1 MRMSARKGGTTGNIG
16 RWAGPLFVILGGI
29 GCGAPEVGI
38 RPQLQARA
46 AKLNTID
53 AVQLTEQSKSKPVT
67 IEQATEESAKQ
78 AAEPNQVRSTMS
90 LTLEEVR
97 AAALAN
103 NLELQVALIDPA
115 IAQQEV
121 DVERARF
128 ESTFFGSADYVRNT
142 AFDANGVE
150 STRSTRFY
158 EAGIVTPLQTGGS
171 ITARLPVDDL
181 GGVSEA
187 AASVAFTQSLLRG
200 AGTRINTDPI
210 RIAVYGK
217 HLADARTKQTAI
229 NILTFADIVYWQLYA
244 ARKAL
249 DVNREQYK
257 LAQNQLDFARR
268 KVEAGS
274 APKIEIVRA
283 EAGLASRLDAVIS
296 SETAVRDLERVLR
309 RIMNRKDMPMNSN
322 VGILTA
328 TAPEPRGLDL
338 DAEALVAAAMENRVE
353 LLSNDLSLAIDDLQ
367 IDQAR
372 NNLLPDA
379 TLNYAYAAGGV
390 SRTTGRALG
399 DIFDRPSQDH
409 VVSLSVDIPLGNLA
423 AEARLRQAR
432 LTRIQTQLGREQVA
446 QIIRQEVYDALDAL
460 QQNWRR
466 ILAAEQGVARAYRQ
480 YEVEQSQFQLGQRTS
495 KDVLLA
501 AEALAGEQ
509 SRRISAFADY
519 EIAQVNLA
527 RATGTLLGHSGVQL
541 EPAAS
546 GGK

>member
-1 MRMSARKGGTTGNIG
+1 MRTSACKCRKTWDVGT
-16 RWAGPLFVILGGI
+16 WAGLLFMAFGGI
-29 GCGAPEVGI
+29 GCGAPEVGLK
-38 RPQLQARA
+38 PQLQARA

-53 AVQLTEQSKSKPVT
+53 AVQLAEQSKSKPVT
-67 IEQATEESAKQ
+67 IEQATEEAAKQ
-78 AAEPNQVRSTMS
+78 AGEPNQAQPTVK

-103 NLELQVALIDPA
+103 NLDLKVALIDPA
-115 IAQQEV
+115 IAQQNI

-128 ESTFFGSADYVRNT
+128 ESAFFGSADYFRST
-142 AFDANGVE
+142 AADGNGVGII
-150 STRSTRFY
+150 RSY

-171 ITARLPVDDL
+171 ITARLPVADVD
-181 GGVSEA
+181 GVSEA

-217 HLADARTKQTAI
+217 GLVDAGTKQAAI
-229 NILTFADIVYWQLYA
+229 DILTNADIVYWGLYA

-257 LAQNQLDFARR
+257 LAENQLDFARR

-274 APKIEIVRA
+274 AAKIEIVRA

-296 SETAVRDLERVLR
+296 SETDVRDLERVLR

-328 TAPEPRGLDL
+328 TEPEPRGLDL
-338 DAEALVAAAMENRVE
+338 DREALVTAAMENRAE
-353 LLSNDLSLAIDDLQ
+353 LLGSDLNLAIDDIQ

-372 NNLLPDA
+372 NNLLPAA
-379 TLNYAYAAGGV
+379 TFNYTYTAAGV

-399 DIFDRPSQDH
+399 DIFDRPSEDH
-409 VVSLSVDIPLGNLA
+409 AVGLSVDIPLGNLA

-432 LTRIQTQLGREQVA
+432 LARIQDQLSREQLA
-446 QIIRQEVYDALDAL
+446 QGIRREVYDAVDAL
-460 QQNWRR
+460 EQNWRR

-480 YEVEQSQFQLGQRTS
+480 YNVEQSQFQLGQRTS

-501 AEALAGEQ
+501 AEDLAGAQ

-541 EPAAS
+541 EPVAV